1 MKINRGF
8 SLVEV
13 VVASAIFATVAI
25 SIYQSFISITSLIS
39 ASRDKVS
46 AIDLIN
52 SEFELIRNLT
62 YGDVGLQG
70 GIPNG
75 VLLATSTV
83 VKDGREFDI
92 TRVIRNI
99 DDSFDGIIGS
109 LPNDLSPAD
118 YKMVQISISC
128 NSCKNP
134 LDFSAV
140 SNISPKNLET
150 ASTNGALFIKV
161 FNANGDPLPLA
172 NVHIENASL
181 GVDINETTDN
191 DGLLAIVDA
200 PPAQNSYKITVSKN
214 GFTTD
219 RTYATTT
226 YPNPLKPEATVLLQ
240 QVTQISF
247 VIDRVSDISLRT
259 ITNTCLPVPDVPF
272 AISGTKLVATAPD
285 VYKWSLS
292 NPSTDAL
299 GIKNIANVE
308 WDVYSFTTSPG
319 FYLAGTNPISPISI
333 LPNSSQNVDL
343 IMTNDSPAFILVN
356 VKDGST
362 GLPISGASVSIGSQT
377 LVTDQGYLRQT
388 DWSGG
393 SGQLN
398 FTDASS
404 FFSSDGN
411 VEINNPAGELKLL
424 ESLGNF
430 VPSGELTSSIFD
442 TGTSSNWSR
451 VDILPTDQPPLA
463 GLNSVRFLI
472 ATSEDNTATTTW
484 DFLGPDGTVG
494 NFSNNFYTITN
505 NNINPIHNG
514 DRYIRYKIFL
524 STIDDSFS
532 PNVSD
537 FVISFSSFCI
547 PPGQVLFS
555 NLTEPQDY
563 TLEVQATGY
572 TTQIINPVSVN
583 SSWVNQDVSLSP

>member
-555 NLTEPQDY
+555 NFTEPQDY
-563 TLEVQATGY
+563 TLEVKATGY

>member
-191 DGLLAIVDA
+191 DGLLA
-200 PPAQNSYKITVSKN
+200 
-214 GFTTD
+214 
-219 RTYATTT
+219 R
-226 YPNPLKPEATVLLQ
+226 
-240 QVTQISF
+240 
-247 VIDRVSDISLRT
+247 
-259 ITNTCLPVPDVPF
+259 
-272 AISGTKLVATAPD
+272 
-285 VYKWSLS
+285 
-292 NPSTDAL
+292 
-299 GIKNIANVE
+299 
-308 WDVYSFTTSPG
+308 
-319 FYLAGTNPISPISI
+319 
-333 LPNSSQNVDL
+333 
-343 IMTNDSPAFILVN
+343 
-356 VKDGST
+356 
-362 GLPISGASVSIGSQT
+362 
-377 LVTDQGYLRQT
+377 
-388 DWSGG
+388 G
-393 SGQLN
+393 SG
-398 FTDASS
+398 S
-404 FFSSDGN
+404 
-411 VEINNPAGELKLL
+411 
-424 ESLGNF
+424 
-430 VPSGELTSSIFD
+430 
-442 TGTSSNWSR
+442 
-451 VDILPTDQPPLA
+451 PLA
-463 GLNSVRFLI
+463 LNTFINKAPLVEAVSRFLGEI
-472 ATSEDNTATTTW
+472 LETAEK
-484 DFLGPDGTVG
+484 
-494 NFSNNFYTITN
+494 SNGILHELQE
-505 NNINPIHNG
+505 ILI
-514 DRYIRYKIFL
+514 
-524 STIDDSFS
+524 
-532 PNVSD
+532 
-537 FVISFSSFCI
+537 
-547 PPGQVLFS
+547 
-555 NLTEPQDY
+555 
-563 TLEVQATGY
+563 
-572 TTQIINPVSVN
+572 
-583 SSWVNQDVSLSP
+583 